1 MTSETIDG
9 ERPEAEFE
17 KELERAK
24 QRWQSVDIRYMP
36 VYPGGQ
42 KQYNADCETFAA
54 AYWKSLTAEPA
65 TVASEVGRLK
75 RELDA
80 AVHHHAYNMGKI
92 DLALGEPRYEDCC
105 LLEDFLRKIAELKAS
120 PPSPPEVIEG
130 TGQVASRPGI
140 YAWDDKDG
148 NVFAST
154 WEDHETLQDGVR
166 YIYVGPFPTFPSR
179 VTFTAPPRP
188 ELVLLRLANG
198 EYRWAIKRGDKFDQT
213 TDVIT
218 WRKDECEVIDETT
231 GKPLNKE

>member
-9 ERPEAEFE
+9 ERREAEFE

-54 AYWKSLTAEPA
+54 AYWKSLTA
-65 TVASEVGRLK
+65 
-75 RELDA
+75 
-80 AVHHHAYNMGKI
+80 
-92 DLALGEPRYEDCC
+92 
-105 LLEDFLRKIAELKAS
+105 LRKIAELKAS

-154 WEDHETLQDGVR
+154 WEDHETLQEGVR

-179 VTFTAPPRP
+179 VTFTAPLRLP
-188 ELVLLRLANG
+188 EFVLLRLANG

>member
-9 ERPEAEFE
+9 ERREAEFE

-65 TVASEVGRLK
+65 TVASEGQVRILAEQLCGMHEADRRTAPWAISDVESLIRKRLQ
-75 RELDA
+75 L
-80 AVHHHAYNMGKI
+80 
-92 DLALGEPRYEDCC
+92 
-105 LLEDFLRKIAELKAS
+105 S

-154 WEDHETLQDGVR
+154 WEDHETLQEGVR

>member
-9 ERPEAEFE
+9 ERREAEFE

-54 AYWKSLTAEPA
+54 AYWKSH
-65 TVASEVGRLK
+65 
-75 RELDA
+75 A
-80 AVHHHAYNMGKI
+80 A
-92 DLALGEPRYEDCC
+92 
-105 LLEDFLRKIAELKAS
+105 LRKIAELKAS

-154 WEDHETLQDGVR
+154 WEDHETLQEGVR